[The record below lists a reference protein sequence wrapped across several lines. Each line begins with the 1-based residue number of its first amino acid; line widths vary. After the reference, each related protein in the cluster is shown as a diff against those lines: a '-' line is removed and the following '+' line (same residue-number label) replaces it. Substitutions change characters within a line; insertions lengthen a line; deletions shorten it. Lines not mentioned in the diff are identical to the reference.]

1 MPLTLSK
8 LVATKTGLKTDDIPR
23 NNDTQLWIKLQTN
36 QHKRC
41 LFLRWFRRRT
51 ANEQSLMSHC
61 LQSEASIEIG
71 RGGQGRS
78 PQHQLGF
85 YFFFDWRRIQWKMLP
100 GMPIAPAQ
108 EATAIFVSWKAFIL
122 NRGRGRKRR
131 LGNVYLL
138 WNSYIRNQ
146 YCWRR
151 NVSPFLSHL
160 VWREV
165 IFTWLLA
172 Y

>member
-41 LFLRWFRRRT
+41 LCLRWFRRRT

-85 YFFFDWRRIQWKMLP
+85 YFVFDWRRIQWKCYPECRLH
-100 GMPIAPAQ
+100 
-108 EATAIFVSWKAFIL
+108 
-122 NRGRGRKRR
+122 RHRRR
-131 LGNVYLL
+131 LRYLSVGKHSSWIEAGVEKGDL
-138 WNSYIRNQ
+138 GMYIC
-146 YCWRR
+146 YEI
-151 NVSPFLSHL
+151 VISETSTVGDETFHPFF
-160 VWREV
+160 R
-165 IFTWLLA
+165 I
-172 Y
+172 